1 MDTEKNKE
9 APQDGTSY
17 SLAPYSGG
25 RPTPERIRKQV
36 RKAMQ
41 AERYKRVM
49 HELISR
55 NRGCILNAF
64 RF

>member
-9 APQDGTSY
+9 APQGGTSY
-17 SLAPYSGG
+17 SMALYSCG

-49 HELISR
+49 RELISR
-55 NRGCILNAF
+55 NHGCI
-64 RF
+64 

>member
-9 APQDGTSY
+9 APRDGTSY

-25 RPTPERIRKQV
+25 RPAPERIRKQV

-41 AERYKRVM
+41 AERYRRLLD
-49 HELISR
+49 EWISR
-55 NRGCILNAF
+55 NR
-64 RF
+64 